1 MFHLLQRLILSIG
14 FNLILMITLSA
25 QTNNLSAGS
34 NGSLDTN
41 VFHLNPLLR
50 SAFNNTIKANPLVA
64 KFIKPTKYELMRWS
78 NYFLTAAQ
86 IEARQR
92 EWDRNNNL
100 PIGQQIA
107 KDAID
112 IFIMQPLLYNAVNSL
127 IYGRKTS
134 PAVVPK
140 F

>member
-34 NGSLDTN
+34 RKNMDTN
-41 VFHLNPLLR
+41 DFHLNPLLR
-50 SAFNNTIKANPLVA
+50 SAFKNQINANPLVA
-64 KFIKPTKYELMRWS
+64 EFIKPTKYELMYWP
-78 NYFLTAAQ
+78 NYPLTAAQ
-86 IEARQR
+86 IDARQR
-92 EWDRNNNL
+92 NRNNNL

>member
-14 FNLILMITLSA
+14 FNLILITTLSA

-34 NGSLDTN
+34 RKNMDTN
-41 VFHLNPLLR
+41 DFQLNPLLR
-50 SAFNNTIKANPLVA
+50 SAFKNQINANPLVA
-64 KFIKPTKYELMRWS
+64 EFIKPTKYELMYWP
-78 NYFLTAAQ
+78 NYPLTAAQ
-86 IEARQR
+86 IDARQR

-134 PAVVPK
+134 PAVAPK

>member
-14 FNLILMITLSA
+14 FNLILITTLSA

-34 NGSLDTN
+34 RENMDTN
-41 VFHLNPLLR
+41 DFHLNPLLR
-50 SAFNNTIKANPLVA
+50 SAFKNPINANPLVA
-64 KFIKPTKYELMRWS
+64 EFIKPTKYELMYWP
-78 NYFLTAAQ
+78 NYPLTAAQ
-86 IEARQR
+86 IDVRQR
-92 EWDRNNNL
+92 NRNNNL
-100 PIGQQIA
+100 PVGQQIA

-112 IFIMQPLLYNAVNSL
+112 IFILQPLLYNAVNSL

-134 PAVVPK
+134 SAVAPK